1 MGQKIHPIG
10 LRLKITR
17 GWDSRWFND
26 RKKYSEWLH
35 EDIKIR
41 KFVMNKLKGASV
53 SKVEIERADRIDI
66 IVKTAKPGLV
76 IGKKGAGIE
85 DLKKSVAKLIGNK
98 PIKITVMEIKNAE
111 LDAALVAENI
121 VDQLIRR
128 VAFRRAM
135 KQALQRTIKA
145 GALGIKVECSGRLGG
160 AGIARSER
168 DFEGKVPLH
177 TLRADIDYA
186 TKEAF
191 TTYGQIGVK
200 VWIYRGD
207 VLPTRKPVKMAVPVE
222 DVEAV
227 AKEV

>member
-1 MGQKIHPIG
+1 MGQKIHPVG

-26 RKKYSEWLH
+26 RRKYSEWLL

-41 KFVMNKLKGASV
+41 KFILNKMKSSGI
-53 SKVEIERADRIDI
+53 SKVEIERADRVEVI
-66 IVKTAKPGLV
+66 IKTSKPGLV

-85 DLKKSVAKLIGNK
+85 DLKKSVAALIAR
-98 PIKITVMEIKNAE
+98 PVKISVQEIKNPDIE
-111 LDAALVAENI
+111 AALVAEGI
-121 VDQLIRR
+121 VEQLVRR

-135 KQALQRTIKA
+135 KQAVMRTMRA

-160 AGIARSER
+160 AEIARSER
-168 DFEGKVPLH
+168 IFEGKVPLH

-186 TKEAF
+186 TKEAI

-207 VLPTRKPVKMAVPVE
+207 VLPVRKVVKKNE
-222 DVEAV
+222 DGA
-227 AKEV
+227 AAGLEV

>member
-26 RKKYSEWLH
+26 RRKYSEWLH

-41 KFVMNKLKGASV
+41 KYIFNKMKANGIA
-53 SKVEIERADRIDI
+53 KVEIERADRVDVI
-66 IVKTAKPGLV
+66 IKTSKPGLV

-85 DLKKSVAKLIGNK
+85 ELKKTLSKLISK
-98 PIKITVMEIKNAE
+98 PVKVTVHEIKNPE
-111 LDAALVAENI
+111 LEASLVAES
-121 VDQLIRR
+121 VVEQLIRR

-135 KQALQRTIKA
+135 KQALMRTMRA

-160 AGIARSER
+160 AEIARSER
-168 DFEGKVPLH
+168 VFEGKVPLH

-191 TTYGQIGVK
+191 TTYGQLGVK

-207 VLPTRKPVKMAVPVE
+207 ILPVRRHDKMLE
-222 DVEAV
+222 DTTLSTG
-227 AKEV
+227 KEV

>member
-41 KFVMNKLKGASV
+41 KFVLNKLKTASV
-53 SKVEIERADRIDI
+53 SKVEIERADRIEV
-66 IVKTAKPGLV
+66 IVKTAKPGYV
-76 IGKKGAGIE
+76 IGKKGVGIE
-85 DLKKSVAKLIGNK
+85 ELKKSISKLIGK
-98 PIKITVMEIKNAE
+98 PIKVTVQEVKNAE
-111 LDAALVAENI
+111 LDAALVADNI
-121 VDQLIRR
+121 VDQLVKR

-135 KQALQRTIKA
+135 KQALQRTMKA

-160 AGIARSER
+160 AEIARSER
-168 DFEGKVPLH
+168 VFEGKVPLH

-207 VLPTRKPVKMAVPVE
+207 VLPVRRVE
-222 DVEAV
+222 KQAEVSVETAGG
-227 AKEV
+227 EV

>member
-1 MGQKIHPIG
+1 M
-10 LRLKITR
+10 
-17 GWDSRWFND
+17 
-26 RKKYSEWLH
+26 
-35 EDIKIR
+35 
-41 KFVMNKLKGASV
+41 
-53 SKVEIERADRIDI
+53 
-66 IVKTAKPGLV
+66 
-76 IGKKGAGIE
+76 
-85 DLKKSVAKLIGNK
+85 KKSVAKLIGNK

-160 AGIARSER
+160 AEIARSER
-168 DFEGKVPLH
+168 VFEGKVPLH

>member
-1 MGQKIHPIG
+1 MGQKIHPVG

-26 RKKYSEWLH
+26 RRKYSEWLH

-41 KFVMNKLKGASV
+41 KFIFNKLKSTGI
-53 SKVEIERADRIDI
+53 SKVEIERADRVEI
-66 IVKTAKPGLV
+66 IIKTSKPGLV

-85 DLKKSVAKLIGNK
+85 DLKKCLGKLINK
-98 PIKITVMEIKNAE
+98 PVKITVTEIKNPE
-111 LDAALVAENI
+111 LEASLVAESI
-121 VDQLIRR
+121 VEQLIRR

-135 KQALQRTIKA
+135 KQALMRTMRA

-160 AGIARSER
+160 AEIARSER
-168 DFEGKVPLH
+168 VFEGKVPLH

-191 TTYGQIGVK
+191 TTYGQLGVK

-207 VLPTRKPVKMAVPVE
+207 VLPVRKTERISE
-222 DVEAV
+222 DTSLV
-227 AKEV
+227 AGKEVQS

>member
-26 RKKYSEWLH
+26 RRKYSEWLH

-41 KFVMNKLKGASV
+41 KFVLNELKAASV
-53 SKVEIERADRIDI
+53 SKVEIERADKIEI
-66 IVKTAKPGLV
+66 IIKTAKPGYV

-85 DLKKSVAKLIGNK
+85 KLRKDVSKLIGK
-98 PIKITVMEIKNAE
+98 PIKITVNEIKNAE

-121 VDQLIRR
+121 ADQIVRR
-128 VAFRRAM
+128 IAFRRAM
-135 KQALQRTIKA
+135 KQALQRTMKA

-160 AGIARSER
+160 AEIARSER
-168 DFEGKVPLH
+168 VFEGKVPLH

-191 TTYGQIGVK
+191 TTYGQIGIK

-207 VLPTRKPVKMAVPVE
+207 VRNVKKHAEAPVV
-222 DVEAV
+222 
-227 AKEV
+227 KEV

>member
-17 GWDSRWFND
+17 GWDSRWFNT
-26 RKKYSEWLH
+26 KKYSEWLH

-41 KFVMNKLKGASV
+41 KFVFGKLKNAGV
-53 SKVEIERADRIDI
+53 SKVEIERADRIDVI
-66 IVKTAKPGLV
+66 IRTAKPGLV
-76 IGKKGAGIE
+76 IGKKGAGIDE
-85 DLKKSVAKLIGNK
+85 LKRGLSAHIGKPVRVSVHE
-98 PIKITVMEIKNAE
+98 VKNPE

-121 VDQLIRR
+121 VEQLIRR

-135 KQALQRTIKA
+135 KQAIMRSMRA

-160 AGIARSER
+160 AEIARSER
-168 DFEGKVPLH
+168 VFEGKVPLH

-207 VLPTRKPVKMAVPVE
+207 VLPARKKQRQE
-222 DVEAV
+222 DENTLTA
-227 AKEV
+227 AGREV

>member
-1 MGQKIHPIG
+1 MGQKIHPVG

-26 RKKYSEWLH
+26 RRKYSEWLH

-41 KFVMNKLKGASV
+41 KFIFNKMKATGI
-53 SKVEIERADRIDI
+53 SKVEIERADRVEVI
-66 IVKTAKPGLV
+66 IRTSKPGLV
-76 IGKKGAGIE
+76 IGKKGVGIE
-85 DLKKSVAKLIGNK
+85 ELKKNLSKLIAK
-98 PIKITVMEIKNAE
+98 PVKVTVAEIKNPE
-111 LDAALVAENI
+111 LEASLVAESI
-121 VDQLIRR
+121 VEQLIRR

-135 KQALQRTIKA
+135 KQALMRTMRA

-160 AGIARSER
+160 AEIARSER
-168 DFEGKVPLH
+168 VFEGKVPLH

-191 TTYGQIGVK
+191 TTYGQLGVK

-207 VLPTRKPVKMAVPVE
+207 VLPVRRTERMLENTTLSAG
-222 DVEAV
+222 
-227 AKEV
+227 KEVQS

>member
-26 RKKYSEWLH
+26 RKKYSEWLL
-35 EDIKIR
+35 EDLKIR
-41 KFVMNKLKGASV
+41 KFVFGKLKASGI
-53 SKVEIERADRIDI
+53 SKVEIERADRVEVI
-66 IVKTAKPGLV
+66 IKTSKPGLV

-85 DLKKSVAKLIGNK
+85 DLKKSLGTLINK
-98 PIKITVMEIKNAE
+98 PVKVSVHEIKNPE
-111 LDAALVAENI
+111 LESALVAESI
-121 VDQLIRR
+121 VEQLIRR

-135 KQALQRTIKA
+135 KQAVMRTMRA

-160 AGIARSER
+160 AEIARSER
-168 DFEGKVPLH
+168 IFEGKVPLH

-191 TTYGQIGVK
+191 TTYGQLGVK

-207 VLPTRKPVKMAVPVE
+207 VLPVRKTEKRNE
-222 DVEAV
+222 DTTLA
-227 AKEV
+227 AGMEV